1 MDIIK
6 CFHQK
11 GQPWVRRLLPS
22 LKENIVSS
30 FIFLNH
36 SSSKWTSTVLRCPAG
51 LVLGLGTRI
60 LMQISIAVA
69 AAAHILKWIRFFSN
83 NCYITSRSFIKSQLE
98 PENYSLYLGY
108 ALTLQVWYIDN
119 NFIHLLMEKT
129 YTVKSKFYKV
139 KSFLNWIW
147 LKYTVNHGRLN

>member
-1 MDIIK
+1 MGSDFIK
-6 CFHQK
+6 CFHQN
-11 GQPWVRRLLPS
+11 GQPWVRRILPS
-22 LKENIVSS
+22 LEENIMSS
-30 FIFLNH
+30 FIILNH

-83 NCYITSRSFIKSQLE
+83 NCYITSRSFPKSQLE
-98 PENYSLYLGY
+98 PENYSVYLGC

-119 NFIHLLMEKT
+119 NFIHILMTTT
-129 YTVKSKFYKV
+129 YNVES
-139 KSFLNWIW
+139 
-147 LKYTVNHGRLN
+147 